1 MTWRIFGY
9 DPGTSVT
16 TALIFTVLSCLN
28 YLLSDALVVWRAWV
42 MWPGNNFV
50 RGLLSGCMVLGLAGT
65 IFEIVSQS
73 AMASEHIVLGLP
85 LTTMAVTLCLTNVVS
100 TALIDHPL
108 RPKIM
113 STFRMY
119 RRDVSKLLAPNST
132 GMVGGVLLLLL
143 ESGVVY
149 AVLWAINVFVQVSEK
164 IEGHPHVAGHFE
176 MMHETF
182 YLCAGIYPTF
192 VVVIVTLQQSMNE
205 DSAQGQPSTF
215 LESLHFALECDER
228 RLDYDER
235 RWESTTNFELEEPL
249 CDQNYIVRG
258 TPTTSGTTTTAYSE
272 EIELAPRRTQA
283 AEGRKD

>member
-28 YLLSDALVVWRAWV
+28 YLLSDSLVVWRAWV

-50 RGLLSGCMVLGLAGT
+50 RGLLSGCMLLGLAGT
-65 IFEIVSQS
+65 IYEIVSQS

-100 TALIDHPL
+100 TALIGV
-108 RPKIM
+108 RYC
-113 STFRMY
+113 TFRMY

-149 AVLWAINVFVQVSEK
+149 TVLWAINVFVQVSEK

-182 YLCAGIYPTF
+182 YLCAVRVPQLLHQLPSGCTSEIPT
-192 VVVIVTLQQSMNE
+192 
-205 DSAQGQPSTF
+205 
-215 LESLHFALECDER
+215 H
-228 RLDYDER
+228 
-235 RWESTTNFELEEPL
+235 
-249 CDQNYIVRG
+249 
-258 TPTTSGTTTTAYSE
+258 
-272 EIELAPRRTQA
+272 
-283 AEGRKD
+283 

>member
-42 MWPGNNFV
+42 MWPGNNFA

-149 AVLWAINVFVQVSEK
+149 TVLWAINVFVQVSEK
-164 IEGHPHVAGHFE
+164 VEGHPHVAGHFE

-192 VVVIVTLQQSMNE
+192 VVVIVTLQQRMNE

-228 RLDYDER
+228 RLDYDGRRLDYDGRRLDYDER
-235 RWESTTNFELEEPL
+235 RRESTTDFELEEPL
-249 CDQNYIVRG
+249 CDQD
-258 TPTTSGTTTTAYSE
+258 
-272 EIELAPRRTQA
+272 RTRSSDFKA
-283 AEGRKD
+283 